1 MEKKS
6 ENLNPDWLGDE
17 DMYRENI
24 LDHYKNPRNFGILEE
39 HNFIH
44 IENNQL
50 CGDEI
55 EVSILIQN
63 ERIKEIGFIAHGCA
77 ISVAAMSMLSEK
89 IKGMKLEEL
98 KNIKAEAVIKML
110 GVQLGV
116 VRVKCGLLGLKAV
129 INTVN
134 SSVDEVVR

>member
-1 MEKKS
+1 MKKKS
-6 ENLNPDWLGDE
+6 ENLDPNWFGDE

-24 LDHYKNPRNFGILEE
+24 LDHYKNPRNFGILKE

-44 IENNQL
+44 KENNPL

-55 EVSILIQN
+55 EVSIFIQN
-63 ERIKEIGFIAHGCA
+63 ERIKEIGFIARGCA

-89 IKGMKLEEL
+89 IKGMKPEEV
-98 KNIKAEAVIKML
+98 KNIKAETVIKML

-116 VRVKCGLLGLKAV
+116 VRVKCGLLGLKTVVNVVNAV
-129 INTVN
+129 AV
-134 SSVDEVVR
+134 E